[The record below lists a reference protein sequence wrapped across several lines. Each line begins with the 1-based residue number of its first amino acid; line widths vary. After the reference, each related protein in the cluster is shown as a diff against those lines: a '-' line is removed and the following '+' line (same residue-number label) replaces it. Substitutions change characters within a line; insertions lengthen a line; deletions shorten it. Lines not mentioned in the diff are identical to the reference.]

1 MISKA
6 THKSVKFTPE
16 EMAYELPGDIDVTK
30 LRHVGKGA
38 EVVQK
43 LRKATRVGVK
53 VADGRQRKQ

>member
-1 MISKA
+1 MISKVA
-6 THKSVKFTPE
+6 HKSVKFTPE
-16 EMAYELPGDIDVTK
+16 EMAYELPDDIDVTK
-30 LRHVGKGA
+30 LWHVGKGA